1 MINRNKLEI
10 SGSILFLLHRTDAW
24 VKGRMATGNRYP
36 MSHSFGL
43 LKWLCKSL
51 ENARVF
57 RKQCKG
63 EEKKRGMSTILNQPA
78 SGIGFHKLGCIPLLW
93 EYVTVPHFPCRHS
106 RPL

>member
-1 MINRNKLEI
+1 MINRNKLVI
-10 SGSILFLLHRTDAW
+10 SGSILLLFHRMDAC

-43 LKWLCKSL
+43 LKRLCKSF

-63 EEKKRGMSTILNQPA
+63 EEKKRGMSTTLIQPA
-78 SGIGFHKLGCIPLLW
+78 FCIGFHKLGRIHLLW
-93 EYVTVPHFPCRHS
+93 EYVAVAHLPYRHPRS
-106 RPL
+106 L